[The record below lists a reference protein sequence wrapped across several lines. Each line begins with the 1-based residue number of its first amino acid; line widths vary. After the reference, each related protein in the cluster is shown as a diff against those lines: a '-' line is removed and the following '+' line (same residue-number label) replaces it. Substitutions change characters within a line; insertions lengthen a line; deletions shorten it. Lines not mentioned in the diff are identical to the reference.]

1 LAPDIKGGTS
11 TGDVREQ
18 VAEKKFRK
26 KSMKWREGGE
36 SCMTRSFVISLFA
49 KYN

>member
-1 LAPDIKGGTS
+1 MDVNLAPDIKGGTS

-26 KSMKWREGGE
+26 KSMK
-36 SCMTRSFVISLFA
+36 
-49 KYN
+49 